1 MRREGEPMPD
11 RRRLSGVIATQR
23 KLAAKRLTSVP
34 SMWMSVP
41 MWARLWDGGRR
52 LLGRTR
58 RLRRAR

>member
-1 MRREGEPMPD
+1 MPD
-11 RRRLSGVIATQR
+11 RPRLSAVIATQR

-52 LLGRTR
+52 ALGRARRPGRTR
-58 RLRRAR
+58 